1 MGECRGGTAI
11 PGSHWVEFDLHAR
24 HYFTTVTLD
33 WETAYATAYRIEGS
47 NSLSEGSEG
56 SEGREWT
63 VLYDG
68 TVPKE
73 EEM

>member
-1 MGECRGGTAI
+1 MV
-11 PGSHWVEFDLHAR
+11 WVSAGVAR
-24 HYFTTVTLD
+24 LS
-33 WETAYATAYRIEGS
+33 REGS